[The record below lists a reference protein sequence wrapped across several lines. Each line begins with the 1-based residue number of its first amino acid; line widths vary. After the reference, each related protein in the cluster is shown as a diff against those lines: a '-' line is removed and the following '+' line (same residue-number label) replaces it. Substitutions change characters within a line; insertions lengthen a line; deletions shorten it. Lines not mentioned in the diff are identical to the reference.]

1 MSHVPDPMTQARQ
14 HIERALIEQA
24 QSDEAFRKLLLQ
36 DPRAALKQL
45 IGVDPIPGFKIRVL
59 EEVPGEVVLV
69 LPRAIAQDELP
80 DEMLDYAAGGSEGNP
95 CPDPRGGQRGTIV
108 KIRPASSN

>member
-1 MSHVPDPMTQARQ
+1 MSQVPDPMTQARQ
-14 HIERALIEQA
+14 HIERALIETA
-24 QSDEAFRKLLLQ
+24 QSDDTFRKLLLQ

-45 IGVDPIPGFKIRVL
+45 IGVDPIPGYKIRVL

-80 DEMLDYAAGGSEGNP
+80 DELLDYASGGTEGNA
-95 CPDPRGGQRGTIV
+95 CPDPRAGHRGTIV

>member
-14 HIERALIEQA
+14 HIERALIEKA

-80 DEMLDYAAGGSEGNP
+80 DEILDYAAGGAEGNP
-95 CPDPRGGQRGTIV
+95 CPDPRAGFRGTIV
-108 KIRPASSN
+108 KTRPASSN